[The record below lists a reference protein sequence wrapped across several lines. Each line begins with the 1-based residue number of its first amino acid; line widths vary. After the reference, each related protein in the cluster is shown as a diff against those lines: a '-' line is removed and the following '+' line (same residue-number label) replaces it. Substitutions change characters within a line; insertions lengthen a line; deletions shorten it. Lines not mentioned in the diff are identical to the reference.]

1 MRPYLAIIK
10 DSFREALASRVLWI
24 MTGLIAVML
33 LALAPI
39 GYKVNLTG
47 EINWGEIADA
57 PQLVHRIRRDADSSD
72 PSPGKRI
79 WSLLDDETR
88 KKLEQIDASRSDD
101 DGDADA

>member
-1 MRPYLAIIK
+1 MRPYIAIIK

-24 MTGLIAVML
+24 MTGLIAVLL

-39 GYKVNLTG
+39 GYNVNLTG

-57 PQLVHRIRRDADSSD
+57 PQLVTRLHRDADSSE

-88 KKLEQIDASRSDD
+88 KKLTDLEKSQTDD
-101 DGDADA
+101 DSE

>member
-1 MRPYLAIIK
+1 MRPYYAIIK

-24 MTGLIAVML
+24 MTGLIVVIL

-47 EINWGEIADA
+47 EINWGEIAD
-57 PQLVHRIRRDADSSD
+57 PPRLVGRLRHDAQSSD
-72 PSPGKRI
+72 PSPGRRI

-88 KKLEQIDASRSDD
+88 KQLEKFKPNES
-101 DGDADA
+101 